1 MKSLEQIYLRP
12 IIRSINPAVVVD
24 ERDVAT
30 IEQEIDEYVFTKGI
44 LKGVHT
50 FIKAVTTP
58 KQGKTGIWVNGYYG
72 SGKSHFIKYLSYCL
86 DAEHRT
92 KALDLYVAKA
102 HEQKDPFAEVS
113 LAVANNDRM
122 NVSKFTFEKIIFNI
136 DHVSGDKNR
145 KNVLVKVFFNQF
157 NKFRGYN
164 DSNIPLALYLE
175 KQLEKVGKL
184 DAFHTGI
191 KTQFG
196 GDWLG
201 NYIDYTNAYLDKVL
215 DIAVSLEPK
224 LDKTT
229 LAKGITNQQQ
239 DFRIEDLM
247 NEFIEF
253 LKEKPN
259 NYRLIFLID
268 EVSQYIGY
276 NTSLLLNLQTIV
288 EGIGTNCQS
297 KIWIVCTAQQDL
309 GNVVERSDDKKED
322 FGKILG
328 RFDTRISLESQDAAH
343 ITKIRLLDK
352 NDDGKIDLKD
362 FYKQHKAA
370 IENQFSGF
378 HDLYKNYT
386 TEADFIE
393 TYPFVPYQFQLISD
407 VFSAFSQAK
416 YVGEGVKDNERSII
430 GITHFTA
437 KEIKDKQ
444 VGYFVPFDQFFNDNF
459 KKDLIHYASNL
470 VNRAY
475 RIDFKKENP
484 AFSKRVV
491 NALFMISNISEVLQK
506 QFPATIQN
514 IAVLLIENLNQS
526 KKDLEVRVR
535 NVLNE
540 LIDQK
545 IIQEIDGIYRF
556 FKEDEIEVANLID
569 STTVSHDER
578 LDKLYGEII
587 SKILKKTDYKF
598 NFGNNVF
605 KAGVYTD
612 SKTIGGGKGD
622 FDILF
627 SAYES
632 TPIENLAHQTPR
644 NKLVMCI
651 SEWLK
656 TDESFKKDFYRYVKT
671 AKFIATN
678 RNSPGSRK
686 DTIDVFGRDNETL
699 IQKLRKHF
707 EANLAET
714 PFIIA
719 QRVVTASELN
729 GQNPTSRFD
738 EAVDKLLNEVYN
750 KNGLAGKT
758 ALTNSDLVNNAK
770 NKQQAAATGLN
781 TAEIELESKII
792 LLGTGCSLDDIVKKM
807 EEAPFGWRDLNTIN
821 TLLGLAQ
828 KGKRRFEYKNNRIE
842 TYKEFIDIALNS
854 RERSAISIYAEQN
867 ISAQEVKAFISV
879 VNNDIFS
886 DNVLPLQVVDAKTVV
901 IDFKNKLTEKID
913 LLDKNSEQFE
923 GYPFYSHFKRF
934 KKSLEALTTERE
946 ASTLFKKTE
955 EQKQML
961 ADQRDIISQLNEFL
975 ESRTPQYKA
984 FLEFVKTHK
993 DNFSSLDDSARLNAE
1008 KLAEYTQ
1015 TDDKPYEQY
1024 ATMLKIYRSLETA
1037 LKDLVSALKEQAVSA
1052 YQAAF
1057 AELEVEQQKL
1067 NITDAAVLPDFD
1079 YLLQGIHRSKNITEL
1094 RLKLRQVS
1102 DFKTDGLKALYDF
1115 QHQQVQPLQAGESST
1130 PQYVGPETEVF
1141 TLRNDP
1147 DLLTTIKNEDDLN
1160 AYLDTLRQKLS
1171 QKLKNNKVIILK

>member
-1 MKSLEQIYLRP
+1 M
-12 IIRSINPAVVVD
+12 
-24 ERDVAT
+24 
-30 IEQEIDEYVFTKGI
+30 
-44 LKGVHT
+44 
-50 FIKAVTTP
+50 
-58 KQGKTGIWVNGYYG
+58 
-72 SGKSHFIKYLSYCL
+72 
-86 DAEHRT
+86 
-92 KALDLYVAKA
+92 
-102 HEQKDPFAEVS
+102 
-113 LAVANNDRM
+113 
-122 NVSKFTFEKIIFNI
+122 
-136 DHVSGDKNR
+136 
-145 KNVLVKVFFNQF
+145 
-157 NKFRGYN
+157 
-164 DSNIPLALYLE
+164 
-175 KQLEKVGKL
+175 
-184 DAFHTGI
+184 
-191 KTQFG
+191 
-196 GDWLG
+196 
-201 NYIDYTNAYLDKVL
+201 
-215 DIAVSLEPK
+215 DIAQSLEPK
-224 LDKTT
+224 LDKKT
-229 LAKGITNQQQ
+229 LATVIGNQLQ
-239 DFRIEDLM
+239 DFRIEDLI

-253 LKEKPN
+253 LKEKPD
-259 NYRLIFLID
+259 NYRLVFLID

-288 EGIGTNCQS
+288 EGIGTSCHS

-343 ITKIRLLDK
+343 ITKIRLLEK
-352 NDDGKIDLKD
+352 NSDSKADLKD

-378 HDLYKNYT
+378 QDLYKNYT

-437 KEIKDKQ
+437 KEVKEKQ

-484 AFSKRVV
+484 EFSKRVV

-506 QFPATIQN
+506 QFPATLQN

-526 KKDLEVRVR
+526 KKDLEARVKH
-535 NVLNE
+535 VLNE

-556 FKEDEIEVANLID
+556 FKEDEIEVANLIEG
-569 STTVSHDER
+569 TPVSPDER

-605 KAGVYTD
+605 KAGVYSD

-622 FDILF
+622 FGILF

-656 TDESFKKDFYRYVKT
+656 TDESFKKDFRRYLQT
-671 AKFIATN
+671 TKFIAAN

-719 QRVVTASELN
+719 QRVVLPSELN
-729 GQNPTSRFD
+729 GQNPSTRFD
-738 EAVDKLLNEVYN
+738 EAVERLLSEVYN
-750 KNGLAGKT
+750 KNVLAGKA
-758 ALTNSDLVNNAK
+758 ALNSADLLKNAQ
-770 NKQQAAATGLN
+770 NKQQTTVSEPN
-781 TAEIELESKII
+781 SAEIELESKIM

-828 KGKRRFEYKNNRIE
+828 KGKRRFEYKNNHIE
-842 TYKEFIDIALNS
+842 SYKEFIDIALNS
-854 RERSAISIYAEQN
+854 RERSAISIFAEQN
-867 ISAQEVKAFISV
+867 ISAQEVKAFIEV

-886 DNVLPLQVVDAKTVV
+886 ENILPLQVVDAKTVV
-901 IDFKNKLTEKID
+901 QDFKNKLAEKID
-913 LLDKNSEQFE
+913 LLNKNCDQFE
-923 GYPFYSHFKRF
+923 GYPFNSHFKRF
-934 KKSLEALTTERE
+934 KKALESLTTERE
-946 ASTLFKKTE
+946 VSAVFKKTDE
-955 EQKQML
+955 LKQTL
-961 ADQRDIISQLNEFL
+961 AEQRDIVSQLNEFL
-975 ESRTPQYKA
+975 ENRAPQYIA
-984 FLEFVKTHK
+984 FRDFVKTHK
-993 DNFSSLDDSARLNAE
+993 DNFTALDDTARLNGE
-1008 KLAEYTQ
+1008 NLAEYTK
-1015 TDDKPYEQY
+1015 TDDKPYEQF

-1037 LKDLVSALKEQAVSA
+1037 LKDLVSILKEQTVAA

-1057 AELEVEQQKL
+1057 AELEVEKQKL
-1067 NITDAAVLPDFD
+1067 NITDATVLPDFD
-1079 YLLQGIHRSKNITEL
+1079 YIIQGIKQSKNITEL
-1094 RLKLRQVS
+1094 QLKRRQVS
-1102 DFKTDGLKALYDF
+1102 DVKTDGLKALYDY
-1115 QHQQVQPLQAGESST
+1115 QHKQVQPLQAGETST
-1130 PQYVGPETEVF
+1130 PQYVGTETEVF

-1171 QKLKNNKVIILK
+1171 QKLKNNKIIILK